1 MLEWNVF
8 SGFTP
13 CKELNG
19 RLQAVVAE
27 LGAAQTISKVWMS
40 KVMLCRTEQ
49 ECPDAQLCDE
59 GQCQCAWR
67 YGLTGDACDQ
77 WTARAV
83 WRITGQ
89 TLCLAVYL
97 AAGMHAYM
105 LAWCVLYAFSPF
117 GLPCLYRLL
126 LLTLLPL

>member
-1 MLEWNVF
+1 
-8 SGFTP
+8 
-13 CKELNG
+13 
-19 RLQAVVAE
+19 
-27 LGAAQTISKVWMS
+27 
-40 KVMLCRTEQ
+40 MLCRTEQ

-97 AAGMHAYM
+97 AAGMHAE
-105 LAWCVLYAFSPF
+105 CSQGVSFSC
-117 GLPCLYRLL
+117 LPCWFCLVFNLFSGYY
-126 LLTLLPL
+126 